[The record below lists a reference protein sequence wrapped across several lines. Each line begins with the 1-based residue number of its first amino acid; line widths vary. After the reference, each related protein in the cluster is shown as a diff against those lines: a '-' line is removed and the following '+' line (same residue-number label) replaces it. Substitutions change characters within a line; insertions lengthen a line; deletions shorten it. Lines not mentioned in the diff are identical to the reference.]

1 MPNIV
6 IDVAAEFTGKKAFD
20 KAGSSSTKLEKNV

>member
-1 MPNIV
+1 MANIV

-20 KAGSSSTKLEKNV
+20 QAGKSTSGLE